1 MTDEAADAVLEGNCG
16 VPNVHIRWNVDGA
29 WEAIVVAGPHAG
41 FTLKSFV
48 AKLTA
53 EKWQK
58 AAESHKYKVPYMFA
72 SPWVKKLATYHFIEA
87 HMKATLAEL
96 AGVPSEPA
104 VAG

>member
-1 MTDEAADAVLEGNCG
+1 MPNDQRPPMEGNCT

-58 AAESHKYKVPYMFA
+58 AAEIHKYEVAYECA
-72 SPWVKKLATYHFIEA
+72 SSADKKLATYHFVEA
-87 HMKATLAEL
+87 HMKATLDEL

-104 VAG
+104 IAG